1 MNNVH
6 SYLSPLIGELAHR
19 KGIKVV
25 WTLHD
30 YKLVCPSYSCLRKG
44 ETCTLCI
51 DRRVSNVLTKK
62 CMKGS
67 LPASVVAFLEACYW
81 NKGRLNKNTD
91 CFISPS
97 KFLAQKMIEGGFPK
111 EKIKVVSNFS
121 GREMPRE
128 IYEKEDYYCYVGRLS
143 REKGVQTL
151 INAARQ
157 LPCKLVVVGTGPL
170 KDRLT
175 HESDNIRFV
184 GFKEWDELKALL
196 GKAKFMVIP
205 SEWYENNPISVIESL
220 CLGTPALGADI
231 GGIPEL
237 IGEGN
242 GMLFRAGDEE
252 NLREKIRLMFNK
264 TFNYNDICAHA
275 RKTYSAE
282 NYYNKIIDIYEH

>member
-1 MNNVH
+1 
-6 SYLSPLIGELAHR
+6 
-19 KGIKVV
+19 
-25 WTLHD
+25 
-30 YKLVCPSYSCLRKG
+30 
-44 ETCTLCI
+44 
-51 DRRVSNVLTKK
+51 
-62 CMKGS
+62 
-67 LPASVVAFLEACYW
+67 
-81 NKGRLNKNTD
+81 
-91 CFISPS
+91 
-97 KFLAQKMIEGGFPK
+97 MIEGGFPK

-157 LPCKLVVVGTGPL
+157 LSCKLVVVGTGPL

-220 CLGTPALGADI
+220 CLGTPVLGADI

-252 NLREKIRLMFNK
+252 DLREKIRLMFNK
-264 TFNYNDICAHA
+264 TFNYNDICARA